1 MIFKY
6 KLLILDNVIQ
16 YACLQSFFSF
26 GAEERYHSDRPP
38 CRTCFL
44 EEELMSI
51 QVSALP
57 NEHGFVN
64 ESVGAH
70 SSRTMMLAELRLLLA
85 ACQPSSSL
93 EDYRS
98 AIVNENVLLKKTVTT
113 RKNSFRW
120 LRELYALNR
129 KMLLFRALRDLW
141 DEETQAQPLLAL
153 LCTAARDHILK
164 GTAEGILAIPL
175 GETVTPTMIAQT
187 VNTNFPNR
195 YKPNTLASIGR
206 NAISTWQQ
214 AGLLSGKLH
223 KVRVRAESR
232 PASVAYAL
240 LLGYLSGARGE
251 ALFRTLWCRLL
262 DTPVNV
268 LHEQAFAASQRG
280 WIEYRHMGDV
290 TEIGF
295 RYLLRK

>member
-1 MIFKY
+1 
-6 KLLILDNVIQ
+6 
-16 YACLQSFFSF
+16 
-26 GAEERYHSDRPP
+26 
-38 CRTCFL
+38 
-44 EEELMSI
+44 MSL
-51 QVSALP
+51 QVSAQS

-64 ESVGAH
+64 KSVGAH

-85 ACQPSSSL
+85 SCPQSATL
-93 EDYRS
+93 EDYQT
-98 AIVNENVLLKKTVTT
+98 AIIDENVLLKQTVAT
-113 RKNSFRW
+113 RKATFKW
-120 LRELYALNR
+120 LKELYALDR
-129 KMLLFRALRDLW
+129 KILIFRAFRDLW

-153 LCTAARDHILK
+153 LCTVARDHILK
-164 GTAEGILAIPL
+164 GTAEMILAIPL

-187 VNTNFPNR
+187 VNANFPNR

-206 NAISTWQQ
+206 NVISTWQQ

-223 KVRVRAESR
+223 KLRIRAESR

-262 DTPVNV
+262 DAPVNV